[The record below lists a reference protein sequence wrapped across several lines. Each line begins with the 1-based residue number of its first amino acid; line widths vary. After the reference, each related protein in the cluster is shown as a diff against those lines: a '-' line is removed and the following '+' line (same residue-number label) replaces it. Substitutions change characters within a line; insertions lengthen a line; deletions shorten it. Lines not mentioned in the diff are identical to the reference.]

1 MSIISEIVPVLLENN
16 RYDIIIAAGVL
27 QDVVTPIQAVLTG
40 RRCVVVSDVTVAPL
54 YADSIL
60 KQLAAAGYVTTLIT
74 INSGDKRKNFN
85 SLQHICEKLL
95 DFKVDRNC
103 FLIAL
108 GGGVIGDITG
118 LAASLILRGIP
129 YIQIPTTLLAQVDSS
144 VGGKTAI
151 NMPQGKNLVGA
162 FYQPSLVLID
172 SDVLK
177 TIEKRDVLA
186 GYAEILKY
194 GLINDA
200 AFFAWLEAHGAAVC
214 ALDAAAV
221 QYAVATSC
229 RAKADIVA
237 KDEKETSGLRA
248 LLNLGHTFGHALE
261 AAVGYSDTV
270 LHGEAVA
277 MGCLMAFQLSVD
289 LGQCPP
295 QDLERLKQHQ
305 QARGYALTLPA
316 LADFQWNAENLL
328 ELMALDK
335 KVADQKK
342 TFVLARGIGASY
354 LDKTVEDASI
364 INALNKFIK
373 V

>member
-1 MSIISEIVPVLLENN
+1 MSNNVETIPVSLAHHK
-16 RYDIIIAAGVL
+16 YDILIAAGL
-27 QDVVTPIQAVLTG
+27 LHDIVTPLQAVLTAK
-40 RRCVVVSDVTVAPL
+40 RCVIVSDVTVAPL
-54 YADSIL
+54 YAAGITA
-60 KQLAAAGYVTTLIT
+60 QLQTAGYATTLIT
-74 INSGDKRKNFN
+74 INSGDKSKNFS
-85 SLQHICEKLL
+85 SLQYICEELL

-172 SDVLK
+172 PTVLK
-177 TIEKRDVLA
+177 TLEKREILA

-200 AFFAWLEAHGAAVC
+200 PFFAWLAQHGAAVC
-214 ALDAAAV
+214 ALEATAV
-221 QYAVATSC
+221 QYAIATSC
-229 RAKADIVA
+229 RAKAAIVA
-237 KDEKETSGLRA
+237 ADEKETSGLRA

-261 AAVGYSDTV
+261 AAVGYSDAV

-289 LGQCPP
+289 LGHCPP
-295 QDLERLKQHQ
+295 QDLQRLKKHQ
-305 QARGYALTLPA
+305 QALGYAVTLPA
-316 LADFQWNAENLL
+316 LADFPWQASALL
-328 ELMALDK
+328 DLMALDK

-342 TFVLARGIGASY
+342 TFILAKGIGAAC
-354 LDKTVEDASI
+354 LDKTLEDTSI
-364 INALNKFIK
+364 ISVLNRFID

>member
-1 MSIISEIVPVLLENN
+1 MRTIKEIVPVALENH
-16 RYDIIIAAGVL
+16 RYEIIIAAGL
-27 QDVVTPIQAVLTG
+27 LEDIITPIQAVLTG
-40 RRCVVVSDVTVAPL
+40 KRCVVISDATVAPL
-54 YADSIL
+54 YADGIL
-60 KQLAAAGYVTTLIT
+60 NQFAKAGYTATLIT
-74 INSGDKRKNFN
+74 INAGDKNKNFS
-85 SLQHICEKLL
+85 SLQYICEKLL
-95 DFKVDRNC
+95 EFKVDRNC
-103 FLIAL
+103 FLVAL

-172 SDVLK
+172 PTVLK
-177 TIEKRDVLA
+177 TLKNREILA

-200 AFFAWLEAHGAAVC
+200 LFFAWLEQHGAAVC
-214 ALDAAAV
+214 ALEASAV
-221 QYAVATSC
+221 QQAVATSC
-229 RAKADIVA
+229 RAKAAIVA
-237 KDEKETSGLRA
+237 ADEKETSGLRA

-261 AAVGYSDTV
+261 AAVGYSDAV

-289 LGQCPP
+289 LGQCPS

-305 QARGYALTLPA
+305 HARGYALTLPT
-316 LADFQWNAENLL
+316 LANFPWQAETLVD
-328 ELMALDK
+328 LMALDK

-354 LDKTVEDASI
+354 VDKTVEDASI